1 MTVWNTILQDPIWQY
16 DSDPP
21 DPGGAQ
27 SALWQTGTNGIRTNQ
42 SGDEIY
48 MNVRHKTLQAP
59 RASVPSELN
68 KTYLDT
74 IAILKYPQSNKVN
87 DPSGFSTTWSP
98 KSFGTAATAI
108 NTVYHDV
115 RVTTTAAGRGT
126 SKITLFNSFSS
137 HFVLGT
143 YRITFDVKQ
152 HSGESINSVINSTS
166 DRVEVVTRDSDEVA
180 DGSDKNRFAVSE
192 GFNSI
197 VSTLFDDGSTSGK
210 PSVEVIFHK
219 DAIFDITISNIRL
232 KRIT

>member
-1 MTVWNTILQDPIWQY
+1 MTWNTILQNPIWQY

-27 SALWQTGTNGIRTNQ
+27 TELWQTGTNGVRTNE

-48 MNVRHKTLQAP
+48 MNVRHKTLQTT
-59 RASVPSELN
+59 RASVPSEMN
-68 KTYLDT
+68 KSFWDT

-87 DPSGFSTTWSP
+87 DPAGFSTTWSP
-98 KSFGTAATAI
+98 ESFGTAATSI

-115 RVTTTAAGRGT
+115 RVTATAAGRSGT
-126 SKITLFNSFSS
+126 SKITLYNSSSS

-152 HSGESINSVINSTS
+152 HSGESINNVINSTS

-197 VSTLFDDGSTSGK
+197 ASTLFDDGSTSGK
-210 PSVEVIFHK
+210 PSVELVFHK
-219 DAIFDITISNIRL
+219 DAIFDLTISNMRL
-232 KRIT
+232 KRIA